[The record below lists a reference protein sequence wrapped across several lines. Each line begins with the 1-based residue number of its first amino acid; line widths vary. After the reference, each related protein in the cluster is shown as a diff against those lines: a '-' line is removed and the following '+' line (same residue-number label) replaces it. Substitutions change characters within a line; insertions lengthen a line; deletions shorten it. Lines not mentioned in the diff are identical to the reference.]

1 MDKMFRV
8 YNNPSIPVKNSFPP
22 FMSGE
27 QHVPMVDAIV
37 NDRESMF
44 QVNIPNKDAI
54 KGIPND
60 VVVEVP
66 AIVSGRGVQ
75 RTHVCALP
83 KPLMSHM
90 MIPRML
96 RMEWALEAFLEGGKD
111 LLLEW
116 LLNDQRTKSLEQ
128 AESVIKDILA
138 LPFNKEMAE
147 HYK

>member
-1 MDKMFRV
+1 
-8 YNNPSIPVKNSFPP
+8 
-22 FMSGE
+22 
-27 QHVPMVDAIV
+27 
-37 NDRESMF
+37 
-44 QVNIPNKDAI
+44 
-54 KGIPND
+54 

-66 AIVSGRGVQ
+66 ATLSGSGVQ
-75 RTHVCALP
+75 RTHVEGLP
-83 KPLMSHM
+83 KHLMLHI
-90 MIPRML
+90 MIPRLL

-116 LLNDQRTKSLEQ
+116 LLNDPRTEYLEQ